1 MQTQVPAGEF
11 KAHCLQLMNEVA
23 ATGQALVITKRGRPI
38 AKLVPI
44 ESGEPEFGCMKAK
57 TRIVGDII
65 SPIGEH
71 WNADN

>member
-1 MQTQVPAGEF
+1 MSIQVPAGEF

-23 ATGQALVITKRGRPI
+23 ATGQALVITKRGKPI

-44 ESGEPEFGCMKAK
+44 ESGEPEFGCMKVK

-65 SPIGEH
+65 DPIGEH
-71 WNADN
+71 WHADS